1 MTEVGGFRAFVKSF
15 KIQLRVIY
23 ALLMREIITRYGRH
37 NIGFAWL
44 FVEPMIFTL
53 GIAALWNYTKYA
65 HGGTLPIVPFAVIG
79 YSTVLMWRNS
89 ANKVGNSV
97 EANSG
102 LLYHRNVKVIDVFL
116 ARIALESF
124 GATIS
129 FMVLTLIFI
138 TLRVMTLPNDFLYM
152 VFGWLLLAWFTVG
165 LALIIGSLFQL
176 SEIFDRFWHP
186 LTYLLFPISGTAF
199 MVDWL
204 PATFQ
209 EIILYLPM
217 VHATE
222 MIRHGYYGSELVS
235 TYEDPIYM
243 MKCNL
248 VLLFVGLTLT
258 RYVSKK
264 IEAAS

>member
-1 MTEVGGFRAFVKSF
+1 MTDDFRSFVKSF
-15 KIQLRVIY
+15 RIQLRVIY

-53 GIAALWNYTKYA
+53 GIAGLWNYTKYA
-65 HGGTLPIVPFAVIG
+65 HGGTLPIIPFAVIG
-79 YSTVLMWRNS
+79 YSTILMWRNS
-89 ANKVGNSV
+89 ANKVGSAV
-97 EANSG
+97 EANAG

-116 ARIALESF
+116 ARIMLESL

-129 FMVLTLIFI
+129 FMTISLIFI
-138 TLRVMTLPNDFLYM
+138 AVGVMTWPANFLLMIY
-152 VFGWLLLAWFTVG
+152 GWCLLAWFTVG
-165 LALIIGSLFQL
+165 LALIIGSVLQL
-176 SEIFDRFWHP
+176 SEILDRFWHP

-204 PATFQ
+204 PEPFRK
-209 EIILYLPM
+209 IILYLPM

-222 MIRHGYYGSELVS
+222 MIRHGYYGDIVR
-235 TYEDPIYM
+235 TYEDPVYM

-248 VLLFVGLTLT
+248 VILFIGLVLT
-258 RYVSKK
+258 RYVSRK
-264 IEAAS
+264 IEATS